1 VLFAAVGISE
11 IFLMKKQIL
20 VSFNFL
26 LALLAT
32 LTWTVP
38 DSFFKVFP
46 SNITKLGVFYGII
59 MLFLTWTV
67 LSKNKTT
74 FDDVGVYILAALY
87 IGIGF
92 HYMAAIRAY
101 PQNGLALLG
110 CVFVVVW
117 STDIGAY
124 MIGRK
129 IGKHKLWPVISP
141 NK

>member
-1 VLFAAVGISE
+1 MKQRTITAIIALCLFIPIVLAGGLWMDWLTVLFAAVGISE

-46 SNITKLGVFYGII
+46 SNITKLGVFYGNYYV
-59 MLFLTWTV
+59 V
-67 LSKNKTT
+67 LDLDCSFKNKTT

-92 HYMAAIRAY
+92 HYM
-101 PQNGLALLG
+101 G
-110 CVFVVVW
+110 
-117 STDIGAY
+117 S
-124 MIGRK
+124 
-129 IGKHKLWPVISP
+129 H
-141 NK
+141 